1 MMDWAEELKLSIRKK
16 TARKGRRSKSRDPV
30 GGATTS
36 INVTNPN
43 QNEKEITIDITLD
56 LQKNSTTATSEET
69 DGSKKPPP
77 RRISGGWADVGLLK
91 SSKSKKGASF
101 DDERFQSVSLAK
113 SPVGSP
119 PRDEIPTIP
128 DMDDLKDEILLNEI
142 VEPPISNPQR
152 LNTLSEI
159 NSDLLNQSA
168 FASLENIDLTIL
180 TRCLKL
186 PETLD
191 EPDEEWEWDKLF
203 TEVIAEIHSDQQ
215 SFARGHKKEI
225 GPDEIP
231 PPMYS

>member
-56 LQKNSTTATSEET
+56 LQKNSTTATSDET

-101 DDERFQSVSLAK
+101 DDERFRSVSLAK

-142 VEPPISNPQR
+142 VEPPMYAQ
-152 LNTLSEI
+152 
-159 NSDLLNQSA
+159 
-168 FASLENIDLTIL
+168 
-180 TRCLKL
+180 
-186 PETLD
+186 
-191 EPDEEWEWDKLF
+191 
-203 TEVIAEIHSDQQ
+203 
-215 SFARGHKKEI
+215 KKKV
-225 GPDEIP
+225 
-231 PPMYS
+231 